1 MTIHGK
7 PVSSSWYA
15 MKINIITDPKA
26 LQKQCLEWRQQGL
39 TIGLVPTMGFLHEGH
54 TTLMDRARPL
64 CDKLIVTLFVNPT
77 QFGENEDLDKYPHD
91 FDGDKAKAE
100 SHGAD
105 LLFAPIKDDM
115 YEMDHATWID
125 VPELGQHL
133 CGASRPGHFR
143 GVCTVVTKLFMLAQP
158 TVAVF
163 GQKDWQQLAIIKR
176 MVRDLNIPVEI
187 IGQEIVRE
195 ADGLALSSRNTYLTE
210 KERAAAPAIRQG
222 LLKVADTILAGETK
236 SDSIKQL
243 LIDEYKSTLPMG
255 TVDYIEIVDP
265 ESIVPVETI
274 TQPVLAAVAIQVG
287 KARLID
293 NLLIEV

>member
-1 MTIHGK
+1 
-7 PVSSSWYA
+7 
-15 MKINIITDPKA
+15 MKMNIISDPQT

-39 TIGLVPTMGFLHEGH
+39 TIGLVPTMGYLHEGH

-77 QFGENEDLDKYPHD
+77 QFGENEDLGNYPHD

-105 LLFAPIKDDM
+105 LLFAPSNDNM
-115 YEMDHATWID
+115 YEADHATWID

-176 MVRDLNIPVEI
+176 MVRDLNIPVEV
-187 IGQEIVRE
+187 IGQEIIRE
-195 ADGLALSSRNTYLTE
+195 ADGLALSSRNAYLTE
-210 KERAAAPAIRQG
+210 EERAAAPAIRKG
-222 LLKVADTILAGETK
+222 LLKAAEKAQAGETK
-236 SDSIKQL
+236 SDSIKQFL
-243 LIDEYKSTLPMG
+243 LEEYTSTLPMG
-255 TVDYIEIVDP
+255 TVDYIEIVCPD
-265 ESIVPVETI
+265 SIAPVKKI
-274 TQPVLAAVAIQVG
+274 SGSALAAVAIQVG